1 MGLRLRII
9 LNPSSGRETARVN
22 VDDMLAYLVSF
33 GALERADVCYTSKQY
48 DAVEFARKTDVTQY
62 DYIIAVGGD
71 GTVNEVITGM
81 MEGHIDLP
89 LAIYTSGT
97 VNDFATIN
105 ALPSLPSD
113 FARMLMDPKFNK
125 VDCGKVDDRY
135 FLNVLAGGLMA
146 DVAYKV
152 PSDLKT
158 AFGPAAYWMSAMKDI
173 PSTINNAIDLHIK
186 ANGEEY
192 NEQAIMFLI
201 SNTKSVGGFRKLM
214 TMADLSDGLLDVL
227 VLKKM
232 EPTEIMPLL
241 GNLMVGEHI
250 YNDNVLYLQTKYLEL
265 DAPSDQKVILDLD
278 GERGPILPVTIE
290 CIHEAITLIVPN
302 EEESL

>member
-1 MGLRLRII
+1 MGLKLKII
-9 LNPSSGRETARVN
+9 MNPSSGRETARVN

-33 GALERADVCYTSKQY
+33 GALERADAYYTSARF
-48 DAVEFARKTDVTQY
+48 DAVRFAKETDVSSY
-62 DYIIAVGGD
+62 DYMIAVGGD

-81 MEGHIDLP
+81 MEGGIDLP

-105 ALPSLPSD
+105 GLPSLPSD
-113 FARMLMDPKFNK
+113 FARMLMNPSFNK
-125 VDCGKVDDRY
+125 VDCGKVNDKY

-173 PSTINNAIDLHIK
+173 PSTINNAIHLNI
-186 ANGEEY
+186 ETESESY
-192 NEQAIMFLI
+192 EEQAIMFLI

-214 TMADLSDGLLDVL
+214 
-227 VLKKM
+227 
-232 EPTEIMPLL
+232 I
-241 GNLMVGEHI
+241 GEHI
-250 YNDNVLYLQTKYLEL
+250 YNDNVLYLQTDKLKL
-265 DAPSDQKVILDLD
+265 STPSEEKVILDID
-278 GERGPILPVTIE
+278 GEQGPSLPVNVE
-290 CIHEAITLIVPN
+290 CIHEAITLIVPG

>member
-33 GALERADVCYTSKQY
+33 GALERADACYTSKRF
-48 DAVEFARKTDVTQY
+48 DAVRFAKETDPSQY
-62 DYIIAVGGD
+62 DYIVAVGGD

-81 MEGHIDLP
+81 MEGGIDLP

-105 ALPSLPSD
+105 GLPSLPSD
-113 FARMLMDPKFNK
+113 FARMLMNPRFNK
-125 VDCGKVDDRY
+125 VDCGKVGDKY

-173 PSTINNAIDLHIK
+173 PSTINNAINLHIK
-186 ANGEEY
+186 TDKEEY
-192 NEQAIMFLI
+192 NEKAIMFLI

-214 TMADLSDGLLDVL
+214 TMADLSDGMLDVL
-227 VLKKM
+227 VLKKI

-241 GNLMVGEHI
+241 GKLMIGEHI

-265 DAPSDQKVILDLD
+265 DAPSDDKVILDLD
-278 GERGPILPVTIE
+278 GEEGPALPVTIE

-302 EEESL
+302 EEE